1 VLRIKTLFVKA
12 LGVIFAV
19 SGGLPVGQESTSRA
33 SIMVHVLTL
42 LFLGTMIHNGSI
54 IAAGISQGKST
65 TFPII
70 DTQSMEVSA
79 LSIVSRE
86 LLD

>member
-1 VLRIKTLFVKA
+1 MLRIKTLFVKA

-19 SGGLPVGQESTSRA
+19 SGGLPVGQESMSRNQQL
-33 SIMVHVLTL
+33 IVVT
-42 LFLGTMIHNGSI
+42 LFLGTMIHNGAI

-70 DTQSMEVSA
+70 DTQSMEV
-79 LSIVSRE
+79 RRF
-86 LLD
+86 